1 MPPAARV
8 GDPTNHPGIIGSP
21 GVLSVLIGGQP
32 AAVGGAVGGTLH
44 VCALPPL
51 AGGPHP
57 QTPLIKGSATV
68 RIGGRAAARMGDT
81 AACGATIVQGLP
93 SVLIGG

>member
-8 GDPTNHPGIIGSP
+8 GDPTNHPGLISSP
-21 GVLSVLIGGQP
+21 GVLSVVIGGQP
-32 AAVGGAVGGTLH
+32 AAVGDPVLGTLH

-68 RIGGRAAARMGDT
+68 RIGGRAAARMGDM
-81 AACGATIVQGLP
+81 AACGAMITQGVL

>member
-8 GDPTNHPGIIGSP
+8 GDPTNHPGMISGP

-32 AAVGGAVGGTLH
+32 AAVVGTLH

-51 AGGPHP
+51 AGPHP
-57 QTPLIKGSATV
+57 QTPLIKGSVTV
-68 RIGGRAAARMGDT
+68 LIGGRAAARVGDM
-81 AACGATIVQGLP
+81 AACGAMIIQGLP

>member
-1 MPPAARV
+1 
-8 GDPTNHPGIIGSP
+8 
-21 GVLSVLIGGQP
+21 VLIGGQP
-32 AAVGGAVGGTLH
+32 AAVVGTLH

-57 QTPLIKGSATV
+57 QTPLVKGSATV
-68 RIGGRAAARMGDT
+68 LIGGRAAARLSDT
-81 AACGATIVQGLP
+81 AACGATIIQGLL